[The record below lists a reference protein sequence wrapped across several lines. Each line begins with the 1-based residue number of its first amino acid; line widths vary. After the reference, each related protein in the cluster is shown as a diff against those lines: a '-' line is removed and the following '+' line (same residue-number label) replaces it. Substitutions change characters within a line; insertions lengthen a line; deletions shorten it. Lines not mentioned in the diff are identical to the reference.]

1 MIKTYRKL
9 SVETKAVQYT
19 GENADEIL
27 KFMFPDIEPDAE
39 ASLETIQTLK
49 EDMKV
54 SKGDWIIQGVNGDFS
69 SCKPDIFLKTYEEV

>member
-9 SVETKAVQYT
+9 PVEIKAVQYT

-39 ASLETIQTLK
+39 ASLETIQTL
-49 EDMKV
+49 EGDMKV
-54 SKGDWIIQGVNGDFS
+54 SKGDWIIQGVKGEFYP
-69 SCKPDIFLKTYEEV
+69 CKPDIFLKTYEEV